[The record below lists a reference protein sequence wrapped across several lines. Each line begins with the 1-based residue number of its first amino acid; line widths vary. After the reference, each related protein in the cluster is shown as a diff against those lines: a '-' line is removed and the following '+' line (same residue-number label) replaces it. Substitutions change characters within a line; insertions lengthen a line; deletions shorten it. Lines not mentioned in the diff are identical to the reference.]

1 MLKCLLPSVSVALLI
16 TWVSLVFRLVEVA
29 LFLPRLSTRPVPTE
43 TTHSSGV
50 LGHKHLDSWIASA
63 VGLLIRR
70 PPSCP
75 RNKREKVFYGKT
87 WGKKNKLRIA
97 AWSLKSIPGFQPSVG
112 ETFQDHLMEQKEEIH
127 VQLQRC
133 SSDSSTAALI
143 SNIDPGGLEPH
154 ICRLPRVM
162 GEELRAAGNAE

>member
-87 WGKKNKLRIA
+87 WGEKKKTTTNCC
-97 AWSLKSIPGFQPSVG
+97 LKP
-112 ETFQDHLMEQKEEIH
+112 QKHSWFSTISGWN
-127 VQLQRC
+127 VSR
-133 SSDSSTAALI
+133 SSDGTKRRDSRAVAEVLIRFLHSGFDIQHRPGRTWASHLQATQGDGGGTA
-143 SNIDPGGLEPH
+143 GCG
-154 ICRLPRVM
+154 
-162 GEELRAAGNAE
+162 